1 MSREPARAAR
11 SPYGP
16 PYVAAAVTSLAVLAL
31 YVVTLGSSTAQW
43 DTSEYI
49 AVAHV
54 LGLPHPP
61 GNPLFVLLG
70 KVFTLL
76 PIAPSIAMRV
86 NLLAAISS
94 AVSAG
99 LWFLVTDRILSDWVE
114 TRWRRTVGAALA
126 ALIGATAFTVW
137 SQSVVNEKV
146 YTVSL
151 VGLALVSWLTFRWLD
166 DPDSPKADRVLIL
179 IAYLLGLGYANHMAG
194 LLAAPAVAAAVLSRR
209 PTTLLRKKLVISCF
223 AALAFGATPF
233 LMEPIRA
240 AHFPPINEGE
250 PTACETKLELSCTL
264 SATTYRRLK
273 DNIDRVQYGKP
284 SLLER
289 QAPFT
294 AQVGMWALYFKWQW
308 LRDVEGRY
316 PMTQSLLAAAFLVL
330 GSLGAVVHWRR
341 DRRTFWYVAPLM
353 ASVTLA
359 LIYYMNFKYG
369 ASQAPSLGDSVSREV
384 RDRDYF
390 FIWSFSAWGIWAAL
404 GLMTA
409 WHAAADAI
417 TKAVPRLTRARWAL
431 SAPMLAVALVPLVGN
446 WTAADRRGDHT
457 VREYARDLLNSVEPY
472 GIIFTGGDND
482 TFPLWYMQEVEGVRR
497 DVTVLV
503 TSYLGL
509 DWYARQ
515 LIRQQVRPYD
525 SERGPQIYRGRSW
538 PVPTRPV
545 LAMSMREADSVPDYI
560 VLREPQAF
568 RHDSLVAAIEP
579 GVLMR
584 DQLLVLRA
592 IRDSSGERPI
602 YFSRG
607 AGDYPFRLGLGP
619 YLVTQGL
626 ARKLLPGPA
635 EGRPGILPSLGD
647 GYIDVARTRALFD
660 SVYSGHRVMTA
671 RARWVDRPSINM
683 PFAYIDS
690 GARLATALDQMGDR
704 AAAERAMRDALSL
717 AEAIGLRGATSE
729 GESASDQY
737 RMDTGER

>member
-1 MSREPARAAR
+1 MKPVFKPSYLTAAIA
-11 SPYGP
+11 SAGI
-16 PYVAAAVTSLAVLAL
+16 LAL
-31 YVVTLGSSTAQW
+31 YVATLGPSTAQW

-76 PIAPSIAMRV
+76 PIAPTIAMRV
-86 NLLAAISS
+86 NLLAAVSS
-94 AVSAG
+94 ALAAG
-99 LWFLVTDRILSDWVE
+99 FWFLVTERVLWGWVE
-114 TRWRRTVGAALA
+114 CAWRRRAGAAAA
-126 ALIGATAFTVW
+126 ALIGATTFTVW

-151 VGLALVSWLTFRWLD
+151 VGLALVSWLTIRWLD
-166 DPDSPKADRVLIL
+166 DPDSPRADRILVL

-209 PTTLLRKKLVISCF
+209 PTVLRRKRVLVACA
-223 AALAFGATPF
+223 AALVFGATPF

-250 PTACETKLELSCTL
+250 PTACVQKLELSCTL

-284 SLLER
+284 PLLDR
-289 QAPFT
+289 QAPVT
-294 AQVGMWALYFKWQW
+294 AQVGMWLLYFKWQW
-308 LRDVEGRY
+308 LRDADGRQ
-316 PMTQSLLAAAFLVL
+316 PLAQSALAALFLA
-330 GSLGAVVHWRR
+330 LGALGGVVHWRR

-353 ASVTLA
+353 GSVTLA

-369 ASQAPSLGDSVSREV
+369 ASQAPALGDAVAREV

-404 GLMTA
+404 GLVTVWGATA
-409 WHAAADAI
+409 EALGRAGP
-417 TKAVPRLTRARWAL
+417 KRLTSARWAL
-431 SAPMLAVALVPLVGN
+431 AAPVLALAFVPLAGN

-472 GIIFTGGDND
+472 GVIFTGGDND

-515 LIRQQVRPYD
+515 LIRQRVRPYD
-525 SERGPQIYRGRSW
+525 ASRGPGIYRAGPW
-538 PVPTRPV
+538 TPPTRPV
-545 LAMSMREADSVPDYI
+545 LAMTMGEADSVPDY
-560 VLREPQAF
+560 VMLREPQRF
-568 RHDSLVAAIEP
+568 VHDSLVAEIEP
-579 GVLMR
+579 GVLTR

-607 AGDYPFRLGLGP
+607 AGDYPFRIGLGP

-626 ARKLLPGPA
+626 ARKLLRAPA
-635 EGRPGILPSLGD
+635 AGRPGIVLSPGD
-647 GYIDVARTRALFD
+647 GYLDVPRTRALFD
-660 SVYSGHRVMTA
+660 SVYTGHRVMTE
-671 RARWVDRPSINM
+671 RGRWVDRPSINL
-683 PFAYIDS
+683 PFTYIDS
-690 GARLATALDQMGDR
+690 GARLANALEQMGDT
-704 AAAERAMRDALSL
+704 AAADRAMREALGL
-717 AEAIGLRGATSE
+717 AEAVGLGIGNR
-729 GESASDQY
+729 ESG
-737 RMDTGER
+737 TGDRE